1 MCHSDPRKLN
11 NIVLLNNYT
20 INTFINEQ
28 RRKKS

>member
-11 NIVLLNNYT
+11 NIVLFNNYI
-20 INTFINEQ
+20 INTIINEQ